1 MILSACNTSRSGE
14 ENIQRLLESQ
24 SQMEEAQE
32 QSVERLREIKDS
44 LDAQRETL
52 MDQRETTGLRIRQME
67 QNQSLLTEQL
77 NQEEASDV
85 TEQKAGL
92 ERQLVQYEDS
102 IGLLKQQLFNLNSQL
117 DSVERNISIYQIQ
130 EERTEQALAS
140 GISEIDQQME
150 QRERQ
155 KQQTLKRLDLL
166 RKRVTVNE
174 KKTEAFELE
183 RQMYT
188 SELDELLR
196 ENASEDEKAP
206 FRKRITEMDSTMEAL
221 RTERRALESEISQ
234 AQTFVAET
242 DAFMNRMQK
251 QIREEYDRKA
261 IIEAFIASEKERL
274 ERELKEIRASR
285 QSILNEQT
293 AMANDLS
300 RTEQQIALLD
310 RDLELIRNRK
320 MSDLL
325 ELQAS
330 IEKTEASLAE
340 EEIGVLQEEGSRTVR
355 TLPSDSASEEL
366 RSILD
371 LGYQLDSLNE
381 LIQEEKAE
389 IARTRM
395 VLAEKRAE
403 AAERRASFGRAVWIT
418 VVVLILAGAGLLTLF
433 YFLGRRSRRS

>member
-52 MDQRETTGLRIRQME
+52 MDQRESTGLRIRQME

-92 ERQLVQYEDS
+92 ERQLAQYEDS
-102 IGLLKQQLFNLNSQL
+102 IGLLKQQLFTLNNQL

-196 ENASEDEKAP
+196 ENASEDDKAP
-206 FRKRITEMDSTMEAL
+206 FRKRIADMDSTMEAL
-221 RTERRALESEISQ
+221 RTERRSLESEISQ

-274 ERELKEIRASR
+274 ERELKEIRTSR

-395 VLAEKRAE
+395 ALAEKRAE

-418 VVVLILAGAGLLTLF
+418 VVALIAAGAALLTLF